1 MSRLKIVI
9 DRNNSKYSDNS
20 PCIDIPIK
28 QVVCKTTREML
39 YPSKDKLRQIY
50 RKSFETTSDHDHQHY
65 LTNHIL
71 TITSNQTNY
80 HLDKFKKN
88 IREINKRLNQQLIH
102 KRKYKKSPDRIVF
115 FTFFEQSQDKDLT
128 HCHIILR
135 IPIFFNY
142 KEKINEMTSVIEKY
156 LPPKFSVKLT
166 KRNKKTTRNYTTK
179 KTSTNNDNFEVF

>member
-1 MSRLKIVI
+1 MLLSFIKSKIV
-9 DRNNSKYSDNS
+9 NFSQ
-20 PCIDIPIK
+20 
-28 QVVCKTTREML
+28 QVFSL
-39 YPSKDKLRQIY
+39 YIF

-65 LTNHIL
+65 LTNYIL

-80 HLDKFKKN
+80 HLDKFKKD

-115 FTFFEQSQDKDLT
+115 FTFFEQSQDRDLT

-142 KEKINEMTSVIEKY
+142 KEKINEMTSVVEKY
-156 LPPKFSVKLT
+156 LPPKFSIKLT